1 MSSQLP
7 SSLVASPQAR
17 VRSSSISSTS
27 TVSDISEWE
36 VLEPLSPQTSPFEEI
51 PPWSPKWVQ
60 QIYRMAKQSPQPAKQ
75 QQPYTA
81 ATKST
86 RQLPVAS
93 KELRQHLTT
102 MHAQPTKRE
111 PSSAAAHA
119 ATGELP
125 VTSKE
130 SSAVREVAGLR
141 EQWEI
146 GEWEMEKKKERER
159 ILTKVEHKGE
169 MNRGEE
175 ANALMDA
182 ETAKFYNEQSAAIKL
197 QKESEWRMEC
207 NGLKQKKAEQQM
219 EHERKQRRNPDMQLK
234 KEQEAH
240 ARVNQAARKSLQRAL
255 CRPSS
260 STRRP

>member
-1 MSSQLP
+1 
-7 SSLVASPQAR
+7 
-17 VRSSSISSTS
+17 
-27 TVSDISEWE
+27 
-36 VLEPLSPQTSPFEEI
+36 
-51 PPWSPKWVQ
+51 
-60 QIYRMAKQSPQPAKQ
+60 
-75 QQPYTA
+75 
-81 ATKST
+81 
-86 RQLPVAS
+86 
-93 KELRQHLTT
+93 
-102 MHAQPTKRE
+102 
-111 PSSAAAHA
+111 
-119 ATGELP
+119 
-125 VTSKE
+125 
-130 SSAVREVAGLR
+130 
-141 EQWEI
+141 
-146 GEWEMEKKKERER
+146 MEKKKERER
-159 ILTKVEHKGE
+159 IQTKVERKRE

-207 NGLKQKKAEQQM
+207 DGLKQKEAEQQM